1 MLEKSVIARV
11 IRKVQPYVVSHSLT
25 GAAMTANGIPD
36 RYFDLDTSHP
46 MLPASC
52 TGSGGDLWLEF
63 KVCRS
68 KADVLVK
75 GEYTPM
81 QRRWLARRYA
91 NGGNAFGVVA
101 IEHGRHAKYAVQR
114 GLLYELENGT
124 PARLLFSAEEVAQ
137 WITDWCC
144 GSQRWLSKP

>member
-1 MLEKSVIARV
+1 MLEKSVIASV
-11 IRKVQPYVVSHSLT
+11 VRKVPLYVMSHSLT

-46 MLPASC
+46 MLPANC
-52 TGSGGDLWLEF
+52 IGSDLWLEF

-91 NGGNAFGVVA
+91 NSGNAFGVVA
-101 IEHGRHAKYAVQR
+101 VAHGRHAKYAVQR
-114 GLLYELENGT
+114 GLLQELENGT

-144 GSQRWLSKP
+144 GSQRLLSKP